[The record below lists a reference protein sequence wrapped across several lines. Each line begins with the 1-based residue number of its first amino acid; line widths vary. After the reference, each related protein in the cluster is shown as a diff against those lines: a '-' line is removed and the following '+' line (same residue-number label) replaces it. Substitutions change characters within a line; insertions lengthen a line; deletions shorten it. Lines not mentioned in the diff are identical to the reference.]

1 MKSILLSISVVFT
14 AFSFAFAQYNQQ
26 PDYSKIDTRVI
37 PPYNYS
43 PSPLNTESSIITTAD
58 GFDNFHL
65 GTDFGEPH
73 IATNPTD
80 FRNSATA
87 YNINNYYVTLNGID
101 WVKKGVSFPS
111 ASAIGDPV
119 LAYDSTGN
127 LYYLQ
132 MYQIGTLYGGWVAK
146 STDKGLTFQQVTS
159 AYSFNGGL
167 GDKPWITADQTNG
180 PYSNYLY
187 VGWRQFGSTGMRF
200 VRSTNGGLNWS
211 SPITLS
217 GSQGAY
223 VCYGANG
230 NIQGGSLYFGCISGS
245 NILVYRSTDG
255 GATFSS
261 AVTAVSG
268 INGPGVIC
276 AGRNT
281 MKNCIRTEYFP
292 RMTADNSYTSTR
304 GNVYVTYAAN
314 PGGGDLANVYLARS
328 TNGGTTWSAPVKV
341 NDDATLTDQWMPAIT
356 CDKKTGKIFIYWYD
370 SRNDAAGNLLT
381 EMWGTHST
389 DGGVT
394 FAPNYKISNAQFN
407 PNSMAVG
414 QPGGE
419 RYMGDYIGNSSVTS
433 STSINSYM
441 DARYN
446 NLGSFVSYGPD
457 FAMISDVTQR
467 YMHEN
472 DSVLVTVKVPAVRGG
487 FNERVKF
494 TLALDT
500 LPASGNI
507 QLSFRNGKDSI
518 TTFPDS
524 IKVTAKTTGGVTSG
538 RYRLLITGSG
548 LTGIPVHRR
557 TVELIVN
564 ASIVTI
570 CTNRDGICDFR
581 INGTDYNTRQNILF
595 PNGSTVSVQALGPK
609 VAGGFLY
616 TFSSWSDGGDTS
628 HNFTVNTPFTLTAN
642 YKAAFKLVINSI
654 AGNTFGGGVFYD
666 SAASVTF
673 GVNAKTVNYNGQT
686 YRFRG
691 WTGSGSGAY
700 TSPDST
706 GNDTAITIP
715 LSNPVAETA
724 RWQQIVGINNIS
736 TSTPKE
742 WNLYQNFPNPF
753 NPETRISF
761 DVLKNEFIRI
771 TVYDALGREMET
783 IVNESLN
790 PGSYSVRF
798 NASGYS
804 SGIYF
809 YSISSKSFKNIKKM
823 LLIK

>member
-1 MKSILLSISVVFT
+1 MKSILLPVLLLLTGFTLVV
-14 AFSFAFAQYNQQ
+14 AQVNQQ
-26 PDYSKIDTRVI
+26 PDYSKFETRVI
-37 PPYNYS
+37 PPFNYS
-43 PSPLNTESSIITTAD
+43 PSPLNTESSIITTPD

-101 WVKKGVSFPS
+101 WVKKAVSFPS

-119 LAYDSTGN
+119 LAYDSLGN

-132 MYQIGTLYGGWVAK
+132 MYQIGSLYGGWVAK
-146 STDKGLTFQQVTS
+146 STDKGLTFPQITS

-167 GDKPWITADQTNG
+167 GDKPWITSDQTGG

-211 SPITLS
+211 TPIVLS

-223 VCYGANG
+223 VCVGANG
-230 NIQGGSLYFGCISGS
+230 NTQGGNLYFGCISGS
-245 NILVYRSTDG
+245 NILVYKSSDG
-255 GATFSS
+255 GATFGS

-304 GNVYVTYAAN
+304 GNVYVVYAAN
-314 PGGGDLANVYLARS
+314 PGGGDLANVYLVRS
-328 TNGGTTWSAPVKV
+328 TNNGLTWSAPAKV

-356 CDKKTGKIFIYWYD
+356 SDKKTGKVFIYWYD
-370 SRNDAAGNLLT
+370 SRNDPTGNLLT

-394 FAPNYKISNAQFN
+394 FAPNYKISNSQFN
-407 PNSMAVG
+407 PNSMAIG

-419 RYMGDYIGNSSVTS
+419 NYMGDYIGNSAVTS
-433 STSINSYM
+433 STSINSFM

-446 NLGSFVSYGPD
+446 NFGSFVSYGPD
-457 FAMISDVTQR
+457 FAMISDITQK

-472 DSVLVTVKVPAVRGG
+472 DSVIVTVKVPAVRGG

-494 TLALDT
+494 TLSLDT
-500 LPASGNI
+500 LPSSGNI

-518 TTFPDS
+518 TAFPDS
-524 IKVTAKTTGGVTSG
+524 VRVVAKTTGGVTAG
-538 RYRLLITGSG
+538 RYKLHIIGSG
-548 LTGIPVHRR
+548 ITGIPVHRR

-564 ASIVTI
+564 ASIVSI
-570 CTNRDGICDFR
+570 GTNREGVCDFKV
-581 INGTDYNTRQNILF
+581 NGTSYTSRQSILF

-609 VAGGFLY
+609 IAGGYLY
-616 TFSSWSDGGDTS
+616 TFRNWSDGGDTS
-628 HNFTVNTPFTLTAN
+628 HSFTVTAPFTLTAS
-642 YKAAFKLVINSI
+642 YRVAYKLVINSTI
-654 AGNTFGGGVFYD
+654 GNTFGGGVFYD
-666 SAASVTF
+666 SAYALTF
-673 GVNAKTVNYNGQT
+673 GVNARTINYNGQV
-686 YRFRG
+686 YSFRG
-691 WTGSGSGAY
+691 WTGAGNGAY

-706 GNDTAITIP
+706 GNDTSITIS
-715 LSNPVAETA
+715 LRNPISETA

-736 TSTPKE
+736 TEIPKE
-742 WNLYQNFPNPF
+742 WKLYQNYPNPF
-753 NPETRISF
+753 NPETKITF
-761 DVLKNEFIRI
+761 DVLKNENVRI
-771 TVYDALGREMET
+771 TVFDVLGRNIET
-783 IVNESLN
+783 IVNENLS
-790 PGSYSVRF
+790 PGKYNVTF
-798 NASGYS
+798 NASSYS
-804 SGIYF
+804 SGVYF
-809 YSISSKSFKNIKKM
+809 YSISSNSFNSIKKM

>member
-1 MKSILLSISVVFT
+1 MKFLLLTIAIAIS
-14 AFSFAFAQYNQQ
+14 AFSQIFAQYTLQ
-26 PDYSKIDTRVI
+26 PDYSKYETRVF
-37 PPYNYS
+37 PPLNYS
-43 PSPLNTESSIITTAD
+43 PSPLNTESAIITTPD

-80 FRNSATA
+80 FKNSATA
-87 YNINNYYVTLNGID
+87 YNINSYYVTLNGID
-101 WVKKGVSFPS
+101 WIKKGVSFPS

-119 LAYDSTGN
+119 LAYDSLGN

-167 GDKPWITADQTNG
+167 GDKPWITADQTGG
-180 PYSNYLY
+180 PFSNYLY
-187 VGWRQFGSTGMRF
+187 VGWRQFGSSGMRF

-211 SPITLS
+211 SPLTLS

-223 VCYGANG
+223 VCAGANG

-245 NILVYRSTDG
+245 SILVYRSTDG
-255 GATFSS
+255 GATFGS

-268 INGPGVIC
+268 INGPGIIC

-304 GNVYVTYAAN
+304 GNVYVVYAAN

-328 TNGGTTWSAPVKV
+328 TNGGVTWSTPVKV

-356 CDKKTGKIFIYWYD
+356 CDKKTGKVFIYWYD
-370 SRNDAAGNLLT
+370 SRNDPTGNLLT

-389 DGGVT
+389 DGGIT
-394 FAPNYKISNAQFN
+394 FAPNYKISNSQFN

-419 RYMGDYIGNSSVTS
+419 RYMGDYIGNSSVTT
-433 STSINSYM
+433 STSINSFM
-441 DARYN
+441 DARYS

-457 FAMISDVTQR
+457 FAMLSDITQQ

-472 DSVLVTVKVPAVRGG
+472 DSVIVTVKVPAVRGG

-494 TLALDT
+494 TLSLDT
-500 LPASGNI
+500 LPLNGNI
-507 QLSFRNGKDSI
+507 LLSFRNGKDSV
-518 TTFPDS
+518 TAFPDS
-524 IKVTAKTTGGVTSG
+524 VKIVAKITGGVTAG
-538 RYRLLITGSG
+538 RYRLNITGSG
-548 LTGIPVHRR
+548 ITGIPTHRR
-557 TVELIVN
+557 SVDLIVN

-570 CTNRDGICDFR
+570 GTNRDGVCDFK
-581 INGTDYNTRQNILF
+581 INGNSYNTRQSILF

-609 VAGGFLY
+609 IAGGYLY
-616 TFSSWSDGGDTS
+616 TFSNWSDGGDTT
-628 HNFTVNTPFTLTAN
+628 HNITVTVPGTLTAN
-642 YKAAFKLVINSI
+642 YKSAYKLIINSSI
-654 AGNTFGGGVFYD
+654 GNTFGGGVFYD
-666 SAASVTF
+666 SASVLTF
-673 GVNAKTVNYNGQT
+673 GVNSRTINYNGQV
-686 YRFRG
+686 YNFRG
-691 WTGSGSGAY
+691 WSGSGIGAY
-700 TSPDST
+700 TSPDSS
-706 GNDTAITIP
+706 GNDTAIAIS
-715 LSNPVAETA
+715 LSNPIAETA

-736 TSTPKE
+736 IEIPKE
-742 WNLYQNFPNPF
+742 WKLYQNYPNPF
-753 NPETRISF
+753 NPETKINF
-761 DVLKNEFIRI
+761 DVLKSENIRI
-771 TVYDALGREMET
+771 VVYDMLGREVE
-783 IVNESLN
+783 ILVNERLV
-790 PGSYSVRF
+790 PGRYNVTF
-798 NASGYS
+798 NASKYS

-809 YSISSKSFKNIKKM
+809 YSLNSNSFNSIKKM
-823 LLIK
+823 SLIK